1 MQLDDYDRK
10 ILRLLQRDARMSSQ
24 QLADAVGLSASPCW
38 RRVRRLEEAGV
49 ISGHVTLLSQE
60 ALGLTMLAFVQV
72 SLEDHHPDTVA
83 DFDAMVQSS
92 DQVLECCALSGQYDF
107 LLKVVARDVA
117 DFEHFLASRLL
128 ARRGVRA
135 ANTSFVLKQRKFT
148 TALPV

>member
-1 MQLDDYDRK
+1 MQLDDYDKK

-24 QLADAVGLSASPCW
+24 QLAEAVGLSASPCW

-60 ALGLTMLAFVQV
+60 ALGLTMLAYVQV

-107 LLKVVARDVA
+107 LIKVVARDVA
-117 DFEHFLASRLL
+117 DFEQFLASRLL